1 MKLRKLVLLP
11 AAAAAIAFGTPA
23 IANSLTF
30 QNVTFQTQAL
40 DSDTLR
46 LSILNATNATG
57 DWTGVDYLKA
67 FEIKDIGTNVTGA
80 NITSG
85 PAGTYTQTVDH
96 GLAATLGCTTGGTP
110 GACFSATSPIAL
122 TDSMIWTID
131 FVGTG
136 LNLTSFVGEDGI
148 GPHLKVQFLI
158 GADATDKTGSLLSQ
172 NIPAIPEPET
182 YAMMLVGFSLL
193 GFVARRRKQILGNVV
208 PA

>member
-30 QNVTFQTQAL
+30 QNVTFQTVGL
-40 DSDTLR
+40 DSDTLQ

-57 DWTGVDYLKA
+57 DWTGVDFLKA
-67 FEIKDIGTNVTGA
+67 FEIKDIGNVTGA

-85 PAGTYTQTVDH
+85 PAGTYTQTVDA
-96 GLAATLGCTTGGTP
+96 GLAASLGCTTGGTN

-122 TDSMIWTID
+122 TDSMVWTID
-131 FVGTG
+131 FAGTG
-136 LNLTSFVGEDGI
+136 LTFAA
-148 GPHLKVQFLI
+148 PHLKVQFLT

-172 NIPAIPEPET
+172 AIPAIPEPET
-182 YAMMLVGFSLL
+182 YAMMLVGFGLL
-193 GFVARRRKQILGNVV
+193 GFVARRRKQSLGSVV

>member
-30 QNVTFQTQAL
+30 QNVTFETVGL
-40 DSDTLR
+40 DSDTLQ

-57 DWTGVDYLKA
+57 DWTGVDFLKA
-67 FEIKDIGTNVTGA
+67 FEIKDIGNVTGA

-85 PAGTYTQTVDH
+85 PAGTYTQTVDA
-96 GLAATLGCTTGGTP
+96 GLAASLGCTTGGTN

-122 TDSMIWTID
+122 TDSMVWTID

-136 LNLTSFVGEDGI
+136 LTFAA
-148 GPHLKVQFLI
+148 PHLKVQFLT

-172 NIPAIPEPET
+172 AIPAIPEPET

>member
-1 MKLRKLVLLP
+1 MKLRNLVLLP
-11 AAAAAIAFGTPA
+11 AAAAAIAFGTSA

-30 QNVTFQTQAL
+30 QGVTFETQAL

-46 LSILNATNATG
+46 LSILNATSATG
-57 DWTGVDYLKA
+57 DWTGVDFLKA
-67 FEIKDIGTNVTGA
+67 FEIKDIGNVTGA

-85 PAGTYTQTVDH
+85 PAGTYTQTVDA
-96 GLAATLGCTTGGTP
+96 GLAATLGCTTGGTN

-131 FVGTG
+131 FVGT
-136 LNLTSFVGEDGI
+136 LDFSA
-148 GPHLKVQFLI
+148 PHLKVQFLT

-172 NIPAIPEPET
+172 AIPAIPEPET

-193 GFVARRRKQILGNVV
+193 GFVARRRKQSLGNVV

>member
-1 MKLRKLVLLP
+1 MKLRNLVLLP

-30 QNVTFQTQAL
+30 QNVTFQTVGL
-40 DSDTLR
+40 DSDTLQ

-57 DWTGVDYLKA
+57 DWTGVDFLKA

-85 PAGTYTQTVDH
+85 PAGTYTQTVDA
-96 GLAATLGCTTGGTP
+96 GLAATLGCTTGGTN

-136 LNLTSFVGEDGI
+136 LTFAA
-148 GPHLKVQFLI
+148 PHLKVQFLT
-158 GADATDKTGSLLSQ
+158 GADAEDKTGSLLSQ
-172 NIPAIPEPET
+172 AIPAIPEPET

-193 GFVARRRKQILGNVV
+193 GFVARRRKQSFGNVV